1 METATPPL
9 VCAVSYARG
18 LMKLPK
24 VAIVGRPN
32 VGKSTF
38 FNRLIGKKE
47 AIVYD
52 MPGVTRDRHYGK
64 CDWDGSTFEVID
76 TGGYELNPTTSLL
89 EQMRKQV
96 EEGIREADLILWIVD
111 GKSSLTNEDYEVA
124 KKLRKV
130 SKKVFLV
137 INKIDNPSQENDLSD
152 FYALGFKEM
161 FAVSAEHGRR
171 VSDVL
176 EAALI
181 FFKANIEPPKE
192 EVESTTPRIK
202 VALLGRPNVGK
213 STLLNTLYGAPR
225 AVVHDVPG
233 TTRDPLDIEVEDNGC
248 IYQFID
254 TAGIRKKSHSE
265 GKIEKVSV
273 MKTLE
278 QLAHCDV
285 ALLLLDATDV
295 MTTQD
300 AKVVDMI
307 TSRYRP
313 MVILVNKW
321 DLVPEENWEKFQ
333 QEVLDRFGFTENYPI
348 QKISAKKG
356 TGLSKIYPLIQ
367 AVYQES
373 SKKLTTSAVNDLL
386 QDLLQKH
393 PPPMVSGKNLNFFYM
408 TQIGVRP
415 PHFVFLANHP
425 SLVPESYKRYLH
437 RGIRKQFSFMGT
449 PLKFT
454 FKARRKKQFHK

>member
-1 METATPPL
+1 MP
-9 VCAVSYARG
+9 
-18 LMKLPK
+18 LPK
-24 VAIVGRPN
+24 IAIVGRPN

-52 MPGVTRDRHYGK
+52 LPGVTRDRHYGI
-64 CDWDGSTFEVID
+64 CDWDGSRFEVID
-76 TGGYELNPTTSLL
+76 TGGYDLNPATSLL

-96 EEGIREADLILWIVD
+96 EEGIREADLILWVVD
-111 GKSSLTNEDYEVA
+111 GKSALTNEDYEVA

-130 SKKVFLV
+130 SKKTFLV
-137 INKIDNPSQENDLSD
+137 VNKIDNASQENDLSD
-152 FYALGFKEM
+152 FYALGFSEV
-161 FAVSAEHGRR
+161 FPISSEHGRR
-171 VSDVL
+171 VSEVL
-176 EAALI
+176 VAAKKFLS
-181 FFKANIEPPKE
+181 PSPSTG
-192 EVESTTPRIK
+192 ESQISGTGARGEGENPQPRIK

-233 TTRDPLDIEVEDNGC
+233 TTRDPLDIEVEEEGC
-248 IYQFID
+248 VYQFVD

-273 MKTLE
+273 LKTLE
-278 QLAHCDV
+278 QVAHCDV

-300 AKVVDMI
+300 AKVLQMI
-307 TSRYRP
+307 TSRFRP
-313 MVILVNKW
+313 MLILVNKW
-321 DLVPEENWEKFQ
+321 DLVPGEDWAKFQ
-333 QEVLDRFGFTENYPI
+333 KEILDRFGFTENYPL

-367 AVYQES
+367 RVYQES
-373 SKKLTTSAVNDLL
+373 SKKLSTSEINELL

-393 PPPMVSGKNLNFFYM
+393 PPPMVSGRSLNLFYM
-408 TQIGVRP
+408 TQIGIRP
-415 PHFVFLANHP
+415 PHFVILANHP
-425 SLVPESYKRYLH
+425 KLVPESYKRYLL
-437 RGIRKQFSFMGT
+437 RGIRNQFSFLGT

-454 FKARRKKQFHK
+454 FKPRRKKQFHR